1 MARQP
6 TRILLIG
13 ADAAMWIGLSS
24 SLGGRNTS
32 QIFVPKEIK
41 VESLVGS
48 RGDID
53 VIVVVVSGDGADRT
67 QPLHLIAQAQLQK
80 RTIVLA
86 QPDDPQA
93 ASEAILLG
101 VGGYLE
107 RGASPERLASA
118 IDQVAARGM
127 TYDSSGAAE
136 LHARLQLTHPREKV
150 ANIAA
155 AKALASALELKDT
168 YTGGHAERV
177 TAMAMRLA
185 RTAMLED
192 ALPSEGLEAGFLL
205 HDVGKIGI
213 PESIL
218 NKSGGLT
225 DTERRVLQTHPIL
238 GERVVA
244 PLGFPDCVRH
254 VIRHHHER
262 WDGRGYPDGLAGRE
276 IPAAARLFSIADV
289 LDAMTS
295 LRPYRKPVRFDAAL
309 EEIHAHAG
317 TQFDPDLCALVDE
330 AFSERDNLTAP
341 SSLP

>member
-1 MARQP
+1 MATPP
-6 TRILLIG
+6 TRILLVG

-24 SLGGRNTS
+24 TLGNKTS
-32 QIFVPKEIK
+32 QIFVPKE
-41 VESLVGS
+41 VELENLEGV
-48 RGDID
+48 RADID
-53 VIVVVVSGDGADRT
+53 VVVVVVADDGEDRT
-67 QPLHLIAQAQLQK
+67 HSLQLIAQARMQE

-86 QPDDPQA
+86 QADDDRA
-93 ASEAILLG
+93 ASEAVLLG
-101 VGGYLE
+101 MAGYLE
-107 RGASPERLASA
+107 RGAPPERLAAA
-118 IDQVAARGM
+118 IEQVASRGM
-127 TYDSSGAAE
+127 LYDRSGAAE
-136 LHARLQLTHPREKV
+136 LQARLQLVQPAREST
-150 ANIAA
+150 NIAA

-177 TAMAMRLA
+177 TAMAMKLA
-185 RTAMLED
+185 RVAMLEE

-218 NKSGGLT
+218 NKAGGLT
-225 DTERRVLQTHPIL
+225 DTEKRVLQTHPIL

-262 WDGRGYPDGLAGRE
+262 WDGHGYPDGLAGRD

-295 LRPYRKPVRFDAAL
+295 LRPYRKPVSFEAAL
-309 EEIHAHAG
+309 DEIRSNAG
-317 TQFDPDLCALVDE
+317 TQFDPELCKLIDE
-330 AFSERDNLTAP
+330 AFSEKGDLSAP
-341 SSLP
+341 FTLP

>member
-1 MARQP
+1 MTTHP

-13 ADAAMWIGLSS
+13 ADAAMWIGLSAT
-24 SLGGRNTS
+24 LGNQTS
-32 QIFVPKEIK
+32 QIFVPKE
-41 VESLVGS
+41 VELENLEGI
-48 RGDID
+48 REDID
-53 VIVVVVSGDGADRT
+53 VVVVVVADDGQDRT
-67 QPLHLIAQAQLQK
+67 QPLHLVARARMQD

-86 QPDDPQA
+86 RPDDDRA
-93 ASEAILLG
+93 ASEAVLLG
-101 VGGYLE
+101 IAGYLE
-107 RGASPERLASA
+107 RGASPTRLAA
-118 IDQVAARGM
+118 AVEQVASRGM
-127 TYDSSGAAE
+127 LYDRSGAHE
-136 LHARLQLTHPREKV
+136 LQARLQLVQPARES

-177 TAMAMRLA
+177 TAMAMKLA
-185 RTAMLED
+185 HVAMLED

-218 NKSGGLT
+218 NKPGGLT
-225 DTERRVLQTHPIL
+225 DTEKRVLQTHPIL

-244 PLGFPDCVRH
+244 PLGFPDCVRD

-262 WDGRGYPDGLAGRE
+262 WDGHGYPDGLAGRD

-295 LRPYRKPVRFDAAL
+295 LRPYRKPVSFEAAL
-309 EEIHAHAG
+309 AEIRSHAG
-317 TQFDPDLCALVDE
+317 TQFDPDLCELIDE
-330 AFSERDNLTAP
+330 AFSEKG
-341 SSLP
+341 SLSTPFGLS